1 VVNFNYTAVVKIN
14 YTLVVKIHYTTA
26 WKHSVILQGR
36 NRRYKLRIM
45 EVKKE
50 KQDAIIAT
58 AQRVMYY
65 NELLIEQCNSWLSA
79 EEGNRIMEAR
89 ILENMRKE
97 KAERKA
103 LGGKRWGRWRNG

>member
-1 VVNFNYTAVVKIN
+1 
-14 YTLVVKIHYTTA
+14 
-26 WKHSVILQGR
+26 
-36 NRRYKLRIM
+36 M

-50 KQDAIIAT
+50 IQDEIIAT

-65 NELLIEQCNSWLSA
+65 NELLIEQCNSWLPA

-97 KAERKA
+97 KAEKMA
-103 LGGKRWGRWRNG
+103 LEKQQKKWKNWIKCEELRIKN